1 MRKNIQ
7 AVIEEMERQAQLAM
21 EQLPEAVR
29 EEMQEF
35 DHQQELSERRWK
47 KHRDTRP
54 LCAGADPEED
64 SAERAALEPGIRY
77 RFEYSHEEKERLK
90 SMSREERLR
99 RQDSWNQIKA
109 KTRVK
114 SDGVSR
120 LLTEIFSQSPEDLA
134 QLMSDSRLTHAIGT
148 LTGLQ
153 RQVRYTTGEIAAMLG
168 SSPRNIR
175 ARRQTALTKLR
186 KALEE
191 IPDPRYKKEEK

>member
-7 AVIEEMERQAQLAM
+7 TVIEEMERQAQLAM

-29 EEMQEF
+29 EKMQEF

-54 LCAGADPEED
+54 LCAGADHPEED

-77 RFEYSHEEKERLK
+77 RFEYSPEEKDRLK

-99 RQDSWNQIKA
+99 RQDSWNQIKV

-114 SDGVSR
+114 SDGVS
-120 LLTEIFSQSPEDLA
+120 P
-134 QLMSDSRLTHAIGT
+134 
-148 LTGLQ
+148 
-153 RQVRYTTGEIAAMLG
+153 AAH
-168 SSPRNIR
+168 
-175 ARRQTALTKLR
+175 
-186 KALEE
+186 
-191 IPDPRYKKEEK
+191 

>member
-7 AVIEEMERQAQLAM
+7 TVIEEMERRAQLAM

-54 LCAGADPEED
+54 LCAGADHPEED

-77 RFEYSHEEKERLK
+77 RFEYSPEEKEQLK

-114 SDGVSR
+114 SDGVSW
-120 LLTEIFSQSPEDLA
+120 LLTENFQPKPGGSGTADERQPPYPCNGNADRTAASGAVSGICRAVHHRRDCSDAGLLAPEYPGA
-134 QLMSDSRLTHAIGT
+134 AADSAD
-148 LTGLQ
+148 
-153 RQVRYTTGEIAAMLG
+153 
-168 SSPRNIR
+168 
-175 ARRQTALTKLR
+175 QTPEGAGGR
-186 KALEE
+186 
-191 IPDPRYKKEEK
+191 P

>member
-1 MRKNIQ
+1 MSLLAEFGPD
-7 AVIEEMERQAQLAM
+7 AVVNRGR
-21 EQLPEAVR
+21 LPDVLDELRVLQQFGR
-29 EEMQEF
+29 DMQGF
-35 DHQQELSERRWK
+35 IVFI
-47 KHRDTRP
+47 
-54 LCAGADPEED
+54 A
-64 SAERAALEPGIRY
+64 
-77 RFEYSHEEKERLK
+77 F
-90 SMSREERLR
+90 REERLR

-134 QLMSDSRLTHAIGT
+134 QLMSDSRLTHAIRT

-153 RQVRYTTGEIAAMLG
+153 RQVLFLEFVERYTTGEIAAMLG

-175 ARRQTALTKLR
+175 AQRQTALTRLR

-191 IPDPRYKKEEK
+191 DPDPRYKKEET